1 MDRSNRIAL
10 DRKVTMMNTRKRSM
24 KKALIILGAI
34 IIVLYLVFIVVLQV
48 YSNKFGF
55 DISGIEPEVEYMNIH
70 ETGGISGVNN
80 NMTVYK
86 DDPGY
91 YIQYNE
97 KDRIGITKTE
107 YLLST
112 DIDIDYLKDA
122 PESWASDCFYH
133 ELTFRRSGEEVTI
146 PSKAYVNKPFELC
159 DFIYDNKDKPWVG
172 RVTYDTFI
180 NLASYMYLKDQK
192 FYCLHYRTR
201 AENGDLFFKGILSC
215 KENVNDWGIYREATG
230 IYETICNNSVK
241 PSRVEQKE
249 KMINECKK
257 IDYYGGTAYYKQL
270 SNDDLYGFVIV
281 CPENKDFIL
290 FLSEKKLF
298 LSDKNFNGEI
308 MSILTGTSVKPLLYI
323 FGVGTAVFIILLT
336 VSSIIVIQ
344 KYKITNVEA
353 NIDKTNEM

>member
-1 MDRSNRIAL
+1 
-10 DRKVTMMNTRKRSM
+10 MNTRKRSM
-24 KKALIILGAI
+24 KKALIIIGAI

-48 YSNKFGF
+48 YSNKTGV
-55 DISGIEPEVEYMNIH
+55 DISKIEPEVEYMNIH

-112 DIDIDYLKDA
+112 DIDIDYLNAA
-122 PESWASDCFYH
+122 PEKWASDCLYH
-133 ELTFRRSGEEVTI
+133 EFTFRRSGEEVTI

-192 FYCLHYRTR
+192 YYYLHYRTK
-201 AENGDLFFKGILSC
+201 AENGDLFFKHILSC
-215 KENVNDWGIYREATG
+215 KSNINDSEVYREAIG
-230 IYETICNNSVK
+230 IYETICNDSVK

-257 IDYYGGTAYYKQL
+257 IDYYGGIAYYKQV
-270 SNDDLYGFVIV
+270 SNDDLSGFVIV
-281 CPENKDFIL
+281 CPENRDFIL

-298 LSDKNFNGEI
+298 LSDKSFKGKI
-308 MSILTGTSVKPLLYI
+308 MSILTGTPAKTSLYI
-323 FGVGTAVFIILLT
+323 FGAGTAVCIILLI
-336 VSSIIVIQ
+336 VSSVIVIQ
-344 KYKITNVEA
+344 KYKRTIVEA